1 MKLNKVVYEKLVLQA
16 QEAKEIGLTKLGETV
31 LSAIGAVSRED
42 EVITYSHTELTE
54 DIYYNLWKAALNV
67 AQYYDVDSIDIQKI
81 DETLEV
87 MAMKIQSEIENTM
100 YSEISTKVKG
110 RVGMMIGPLEPKL
123 PGESE

>member
-42 EVITYSHTELTE
+42 EVITYSHSELTE
-54 DIYYNLWKAALNV
+54 DIYHNLWKVALNI

-81 DETLEV
+81 DESLEL
-87 MAMKIQSEIENTM
+87 MAMKVRSEIENTM

-110 RVGMMIGPLEPKL
+110 KVALMIGPLEPKL